1 MADSLYFYS
10 DFCVMF
16 HLHVV
21 LLLYLQLIYV
31 INHLALREAYLS
43 RIFMERRD
51 GWCSISV
58 LYSGYLGFKPLPVVT
73 LDCHDSRNI
82 SQGI

>member
-1 MADSLYFYS
+1 
-10 DFCVMF
+10 MF
-16 HLHVV
+16 RLHVV

-31 INHLALREAYLS
+31 INRLALREANLS

-58 LYSGYLGFKPLPVVT
+58 LYSGYLGFKPQPIVT
-73 LDCHDSRNI
+73 LDCHDLRNYFQDI
-82 SQGI
+82 